1 MTRTRVFPFLVLL
14 CLLVQAATAAAQQ
27 TGAIAG
33 KVTDTSGAVLPGV
46 TIEASANV
54 LPTPRVTTSGAN
66 GEYRMPALPPGT
78 YTVKFELTGM
88 QTVSRQALVQLG
100 QDTIADA
107 TLGVGVLTEAV
118 TVTAA
123 TSLVERDSA
132 TIKSGVSS
140 EQIAT

>member
-1 MTRTRVFPFLVLL
+1 MTIT
-14 CLLVQAATAAAQQ
+14 
-27 TGAIAG
+27 
-33 KVTDTSGAVLPGV
+33 
-46 TIEASANV
+46 
-54 LPTPRVTTSGAN
+54 GAN
-66 GEYRMPALPPGT
+66 GEFRMPALPPGT
-78 YTVKFELTGM
+78 YTLKFELTGM

-132 TIKSGVSS
+132 TIKSGVPASHVPAS
-140 EQIAT
+140 RPGVSRPHQADSRRALRRTPHAA

>member
-1 MTRTRVFPFLVLL
+1 MTIT
-14 CLLVQAATAAAQQ
+14 
-27 TGAIAG
+27 
-33 KVTDTSGAVLPGV
+33 
-46 TIEASANV
+46 
-54 LPTPRVTTSGAN
+54 GAN
-66 GEYRMPALPPGT
+66 GEFRMPALPPGT
-78 YTVKFELTGM
+78 YTLKFELTGM

-132 TIKSGVSS
+132 TIKSGVRANRSRPCQPARS
-140 EQIAT
+140 IAT